1 MLTESLKPLKTL
13 HFQLSALIILYF
25 PLLAP
30 RKFLVAKVINL
41 RFSDP
46 SEMTQIA
53 DKLRWYLYK
62 HALLQSEMA
71 DRIGIARK
79 TNMRYEEYGQ
89 NYYPIMHTQKRARM
103 YSVPVE
109 SLLDDY
115 IACFS
120 IKAKESNSLKPVRN

>member
-1 MLTESLKPLKTL
+1 MIRNTSYTIEV
-13 HFQLSALIILYF
+13 SALIILYF

-79 TNMRYEEYGQ
+79 TNMRYEE
-89 NYYPIMHTQKRARM
+89 
-103 YSVPVE
+103 
-109 SLLDDY
+109 
-115 IACFS
+115 
-120 IKAKESNSLKPVRN
+120 